1 MKNPLRKRIK
11 REIFGEIG
19 KYIAIFLFML
29 LSIGFI
35 SGFLVAASSMKT
47 AYDNSFEKYNI
58 ENGNFTLAMKADDA
72 LISDIE
78 KENVKLYELFYKEE
92 NAIVGKDNN
101 EATIR
106 IYKDRKDIDL
116 ICVMDGEMPQN
127 DDEIAL
133 DRMFADNNGISTG
146 DEITVGDIKLKV
158 SGLVAFSDYSAL
170 FSNNNDIMFDA
181 VKFSVAIVTDSRF
194 DKLSDDHET
203 FCYGWKYN
211 NEPSDDK
218 EEKNMSDDFMKA
230 LASKALLT
238 NYIPRYQN
246 QAINFTGDDI
256 GSDSSL
262 MIALLYIIIAIM
274 AFVFAVTINHT
285 IDREA
290 SVIGTLRASGY
301 TRGELVRHY
310 LAPPMIV
317 SLVAAVAGNIIG
329 YTIFKNIAAG
339 MYYGS
344 YSLPTYVTIWNAKAF
359 ILTTAVPLVIM
370 LIINIISLNSKFKI
384 SPLKFIRH
392 DIRRHK
398 RKKAVKLPHFKFFT
412 RFRIRVIFQNIP
424 NFIVLF
430 VGMLFTC
437 VLLLFGMMMLPL
449 LEHQKKETL
458 SNMISKY
465 QYILKAPTDTDT
477 ADAEKYSAGSYK
489 YDGDE
494 LTVYGI
500 AENSIY
506 YKEGEVKDGVA
517 ISDCMADKYRLE
529 VGDKIKLCEE
539 YTDGEYEFTVDKIVN
554 YPASFAVFMEKN
566 KFNDTFGKDAD
577 YYTGYF
583 SNAGIKDIDDKYIAS
598 CITEEDLTKVTR
610 QLEVSMGNIFYLFYM
625 FAVIMAALLIYLLT
639 KLVLEK
645 NANSISM
652 VKILGYE
659 NRKIA

>member
-78 KENVKLYELFYKEE
+78 KEDVKLYELFYKEE
-92 NAIVGKDNN
+92 NAIVGKDDN

-146 DEITVGDIKLKV
+146 DEITVGDVKLKV

-310 LAPPMIV
+310 LCLLYT
-317 SLVAAVAGNIIG
+317 SDAA
-329 YTIFKNIAAG
+329 
-339 MYYGS
+339 
-344 YSLPTYVTIWNAKAF
+344 
-359 ILTTAVPLVIM
+359 
-370 LIINIISLNSKFKI
+370 
-384 SPLKFIRH
+384 
-392 DIRRHK
+392 
-398 RKKAVKLPHFKFFT
+398 
-412 RFRIRVIFQNIP
+412 
-424 NFIVLF
+424 
-430 VGMLFTC
+430 
-437 VLLLFGMMMLPL
+437 
-449 LEHQKKETL
+449 
-458 SNMISKY
+458 
-465 QYILKAPTDTDT
+465 
-477 ADAEKYSAGSYK
+477 
-489 YDGDE
+489 DE
-494 LTVYGI
+494 
-500 AENSIY
+500 
-506 YKEGEVKDGVA
+506 
-517 ISDCMADKYRLE
+517 
-529 VGDKIKLCEE
+529 
-539 YTDGEYEFTVDKIVN
+539 
-554 YPASFAVFMEKN
+554 
-566 KFNDTFGKDAD
+566 
-577 YYTGYF
+577 
-583 SNAGIKDIDDKYIAS
+583 
-598 CITEEDLTKVTR
+598 
-610 QLEVSMGNIFYLFYM
+610 
-625 FAVIMAALLIYLLT
+625 
-639 KLVLEK
+639 
-645 NANSISM
+645 
-652 VKILGYE
+652 
-659 NRKIA
+659 